1 MSLTSTVLN
10 ILFKKGD
17 AKRDRGLTT
26 PENIERFDNL
36 NYYGN
41 ISEEHLL
48 DVYYP
53 KDTEKLLPL
62 IISIHGGG
70 WVYGNKEAYQF
81 YCMNL
86 AQYGF
91 TVVNFNY
98 RLAPKN
104 TFPAALEDVN
114 SVFHWVK
121 NNSTKFHMDLN
132 NLFIVGDSAGAQI
145 ASQYAAIITNSNY
158 AKLFDFKM
166 PNIKIKAMGLNH
178 GMYDPLDRLKNND
191 TKKWYRN
198 LLNALMKDYLGKEFH
213 KYEKEMDFQSNIT
226 SSFPPSFV
234 TCSVNDRVVGIQPVF
249 LSKLKSAG
257 IHYIYKEYGHED
269 KTSGHVFHL
278 DFRKKEA
285 TILNNEQIE
294 FFRQYIGKRVDV

>member
-1 MSLTSTVLN
+1 MSLTSVLLN
-10 ILFKKGD
+10 VLFEKGD
-17 AKRDRGLTT
+17 AKRDKGLTT
-26 PENIERFDNL
+26 PENIARFDNL
-36 NYYGN
+36 DYYGDK
-41 ISEEHLL
+41 SEDHLL

-53 KDTEKLLPL
+53 KDTEKPLPA

-98 RLAPKN
+98 RLAPKYK
-104 TFPAALEDVN
+104 FPAALEDVN

-145 ASQYAAIITNSNY
+145 ASQYAAILTNLKY

-166 PNIKIKAMGLNH
+166 PDIKIKAMGLNH
-178 GMYDPLDRLKNND
+178 GMYDPLDRIKNKE

-198 LLNALMKDYLGKEFH
+198 LLNALMKDYLGKEIY

-226 SSFPPSFV
+226 PSFPPSFV
-234 TCSVNDRVVGIQPVF
+234 TCSVNDGLVGIQPAF
-249 LSKLKSAG
+249 LSKLESAG
-257 IHYIYKEYGHED
+257 LHYIYKEYGHND
-269 KTSGHVFHL
+269 KASGHVFHL
-278 DFRKKEA
+278 DLRKDEA

-294 FFRQYIGKRVDV
+294 FFHQYICK

>member
-1 MSLTSTVLN
+1 MSLTSVLLN
-10 ILFKKGD
+10 VLFKKGD
-17 AKRDRGLTT
+17 AKRDKGLTT
-26 PENIERFDNL
+26 SENIERFDNL
-36 NYYGN
+36 DYYGDK
-41 ISEEHLL
+41 SEDHLL

-53 KDTEKLLPL
+53 KDTEKPLPV

-70 WVYGNKEAYQF
+70 WVYGDKEAYQF

-91 TVVNFNY
+91 SIVNFNY
-98 RLAPKN
+98 RLAPKYK
-104 TFPAALEDVN
+104 FPAALEDVN
-114 SVFHWVK
+114 SVFRWVK
-121 NNSTKFHMDLN
+121 INSKKFHMDLN

-145 ASQYAAIITNSNY
+145 ASQYAAIITNLKY

-166 PNIKIKAMGLNH
+166 PDIRIKAMGLNH
-178 GMYDPLDRLKNND
+178 GMYDPLDKIKNKE

-198 LLNALMKDYLGKEFH
+198 FLNALMKDYLGKEIH

-234 TCSVNDRVVGIQPVF
+234 TCSVNDGLVGIQPVF
-249 LSKLKSAG
+249 LSKLESAG
-257 IHYIYKEYGHED
+257 FHYIYKEYGHND
-269 KTSGHVFHL
+269 KASGHVFHL
-278 DFRKKEA
+278 DLRKDEA

-294 FFRQYIGKRVDV
+294 FFHQYMDK